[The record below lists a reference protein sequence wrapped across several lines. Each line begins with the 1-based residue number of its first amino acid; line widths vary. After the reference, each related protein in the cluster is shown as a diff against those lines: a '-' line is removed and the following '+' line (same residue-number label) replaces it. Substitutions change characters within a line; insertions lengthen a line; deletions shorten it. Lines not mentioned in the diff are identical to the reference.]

1 MHSGANTQSN
11 SFRNMT
17 LLVFVFYALI
27 LFKLILFK
35 RSPGYYKN
43 HFLHHYSWQ
52 LVKSNFK
59 SANYTPF
66 ATIILFAKS
75 RLQMGD
81 IMANLVGN
89 IVGFI
94 PLGILLPVLFRNYN
108 SAKKVIATVFVVS
121 LSFEIVQLFTVLG
134 NFDVDDLML
143 NTLGGSLGYLIFRA
157 ERNYAARRQQV

>member
-1 MHSGANTQSN
+1 
-11 SFRNMT
+11 
-17 LLVFVFYALI
+17 
-27 LFKLILFK
+27 
-35 RSPGYYKN
+35 
-43 HFLHHYSWQ
+43 
-52 LVKSNFK
+52 
-59 SANYTPF
+59 
-66 ATIILFAKS
+66 
-75 RLQMGD
+75 MGD

-157 ERNYAARRQQV
+157 ERNYAARRQQG